1 MHAEMIDIIAAWL
14 LDALIGDPQ
23 ELPWPHPVRII
34 GALASRLEKILRNPK
49 GSAASQIA
57 AGFIFLFTVTAVTVI
72 SASAIWKVACHISPL
87 LGRIVG
93 IYIYYS
99 CLSTKCLYSEAKE
112 IALFL
117 DKGDLSGARKRTARI
132 VGRDTENLSA
142 SEISRAAVES
152 VAENASDGIVAPLFY
167 MGLGAAVGVGPLAGL
182 AYKCV
187 NTMDSMV
194 GYRNERYEFFGKAS
208 ARTDDVANWIPARLT
223 SVLAWL
229 AAQALW
235 GRGLQAATL
244 TLSDAK
250 HSASPNAGYPEAA
263 FAGALGVKLGGDNYY
278 GGKLRSSPPI
288 GAKGKIPQS
297 SDVHKALKL
306 LWGVSLGGLT
316 MAAIIIL
323 IA

>member
-117 DKGDLSGARKRTARI
+117 DKGDLSGARKRTARTSA
-132 VGRDTENLSA
+132 VNLRMPA
-142 SEISRAAVES
+142 CRPISIR
-152 VAENASDGIVAPLFY
+152 
-167 MGLGAAVGVGPLAGL
+167 
-182 AYKCV
+182 
-187 NTMDSMV
+187 
-194 GYRNERYEFFGKAS
+194 
-208 ARTDDVANWIPARLT
+208 RLN
-223 SVLAWL
+223 
-229 AAQALW
+229 
-235 GRGLQAATL
+235 R
-244 TLSDAK
+244 
-250 HSASPNAGYPEAA
+250 
-263 FAGALGVKLGGDNYY
+263 
-278 GGKLRSSPPI
+278 
-288 GAKGKIPQS
+288 
-297 SDVHKALKL
+297 
-306 LWGVSLGGLT
+306 
-316 MAAIIIL
+316 
-323 IA
+323 